1 MNTRHKKSPVCP
13 VLEPLEARLLLDG
26 GPLITEFLAS
36 NGTPWY
42 PTNPDSNWD
51 WIEVYN
57 PTAEAVNLEGWHLT
71 DDRGNLDKWTF
82 PAGVVLAPDTYK
94 VVFASGLKDGDPAHP
109 ADLHASFKLGASDPE
124 YLALVKPRAWQEDV
138 VYDYYPT
145 YPVQLEGISYGLPPG
160 IGVVTEL
167 VASAAA
173 TTYHVPSAGEDVTAW
188 AGPTFDDSAWPG
200 STALDPVGIA
210 ITEICTGATRFV
222 EIQNVADHT
231 VDTAGWSVLVN
242 DASSGNI
249 NAVSAVAWTLPA
261 SVSAAAVLYRTD
273 NAADNYWGSAIHWNA
288 EGPGWA
294 MILDSGGL
302 VRDYVAWGYTAAQI
316 ASLRITYGGFAN
328 ITVGDQWAGDGAPV
342 GTTAPGGGGNPAFVA
357 FNDHVAGTGT
367 HVNTTRYAA
376 NGTASGI
383 LKNID
388 TGAGT
393 GVTLTTSQH
402 GVAYYGDGAA
412 PASGTDAY
420 NIFNGFVDF
429 PGASIQVSGSAD
441 YTLAFTGL
449 DTGDAFTY
457 DFAGTTLRGISSYA
471 DRWTLV
477 TLQGANA
484 ETPAHSTGNG
494 VVVISPTQV
503 AIWTGYNSG
512 PGQGFV
518 AAWTGIDP
526 GSDGAFSVVSTQYTG
541 ATPGVGTG
549 TANGSKGYALTG
561 MRLRAIPT
569 AAPLSWLQR
578 TGNHDSNRAD
588 DFGRVRASSKG
599 AANPGL
605 VLPFAGTVAAATGLG
620 FSNQQ
625 PAYAANIRTDV
636 GGAMKGVNASLWT
649 RIEFEAGD
657 PATFDGLTLRMKYDD
672 GFVAYLNG
680 VEVARRYAPD
690 TLEWNSTATAMQP
703 DALAVVFE
711 DIDVSDYL
719 VSLQAGT
726 NVLAIHGLNVAVADA
741 DFLVLPELVGIRAL
755 GDPQYMTT
763 PTPGADNLVGALGIV
778 ADTTFSVDRGLYDT
792 PFDVAITTDTAGAT
806 IYYTTDGTKPGPTA
820 PTAHPYTGPI
830 HISKTTALRAMA
842 HKPGYLATNIDTH
855 TYLFVNDVVSQT
867 YQWTLNAG
875 FPASWGGTAADYGL
889 DPDVIGTFDAN
900 GNPLGGDL
908 YGGLY
913 AATIRNDLKSLP
925 TLSIVMNTSDMF
937 GASGIYSNPGQQ
949 GVAWE
954 RATSAE
960 LIYPDGTEGFQVDCG
975 IRIQGGWFRGT
986 DVKKH
991 SLRLLF
997 KDIYGAAKLN
1007 YAWFGED
1014 AATQF
1019 DTITL
1024 RAGANDGYAWNGAR
1038 YTEQYIR
1045 DQFGRSLQEA
1055 TGNVAPHGT
1064 FVHLYINGVY
1074 WGLYNPVERPDDAFA
1089 ASYYGGEK
1097 ENWDAIH
1104 DGEAIAGNTTAWNQM
1119 IALAN
1124 QAGTSQAAYMQLQ
1137 GKNPDGT
1144 RNPAYPV
1151 LLDVANYIDYLIVN
1165 VWGGNWDWPWK
1176 NWYAARDRSADSTGF
1191 TFHCWDYENTMGNSL
1206 DRSPLNKNA
1215 LNNSFT
1221 GAGVPHQSLKLN
1233 AEYRML
1239 FADRVQRYFFNGGVL
1254 TPESLIPRYTA
1265 LAAQVEWAMVAE
1277 SARWGDLYY
1286 HPPLTQA
1293 DWYDADRSH
1302 AGRDW
1307 ILYTYLPQ
1315 RTGIVLGQ
1323 LVAAS
1328 LYTTLTAPT
1337 FNQRGGEIAS
1347 GFSLTLGAPA
1357 GTIWYTLDGTDPR
1370 LAGGARLP
1378 GAVQYVP
1385 AAPITLTRNTI
1396 VKARVQDAGGAW
1408 SALEE
1413 ATFVL
1418 TTLPD
1423 LVVTEIMYHPAPPTA
1438 AEIAAGFT
1446 DANAFEFI
1454 EFQNV
1459 GAQAINLAGVRMANG
1474 VDFAFPSFDLAPGA
1488 YVLVVNDARAFA
1500 LRYPSVPAGR
1510 VAGEFSHSTLLD
1522 NAGERVGVGTLLGR
1536 AIQDFEYRDGWFD
1549 QTDGTGFSLVARSP
1563 LQGRALWDSE
1573 DGWRA
1578 SWQSGGNP
1586 AAADPSPLNPG
1597 DVVINELLAHSD
1609 EGVGD
1614 WVELRNMTANQ
1625 TFDLTG
1631 WFLSDASDPLN
1642 KYALPTTILGPGAYA
1657 VFNELNHFG
1666 SAFALSELG
1675 DDLYLT
1681 SRAPNGTPGGYR
1693 EDEHFGASDRNVTL
1707 GRFEKPSGGKDFV
1720 ALAAPTYGA
1729 PNAPPRAG
1737 PVVINEILYHPLTG
1751 EEFIEL
1757 RNLTDQD
1764 VPLHDSQPAANPW
1777 EFSDGIEFEFPA
1789 GAYVPAN
1796 GYALVVKGNPAIF
1809 RTANGIPAEVPIYGP
1824 YTPFALDNAGETIV
1838 LSRPGDPEADGFVPY
1853 ILVEKITYNNKA
1865 PWPLEAD
1872 GLGPSLSRVASWAY
1886 ANDVVNWHPSAAT
1899 GGTPG
1904 ARNNVDPLVRIVE
1917 VVLNPAGP
1925 GQTRTYR
1932 TVGGIE
1938 PGGLGIVTI
1947 QIVFSTA
1954 VDFAN
1959 TDVEIRKVTFDGTTE
1974 VPAPEEL
1981 SPLNVSGAGTATMQ
1995 IECAT
2000 LSTVDTWVKVRLSAA
2015 GITAA
2020 DTGTP
2025 LDGEPRTNSSGMGYL
2040 HQAAVDLP
2048 TGDGLPGGD
2057 AVFYMGSLRG
2067 DFTGDGAI
2075 ADDDVDGFVALW
2087 LAADSEADFR
2097 GEGFDAS
2104 SPDGQITPV
2113 DIDGFIAA
2121 YNAAVAEGR
2130 HLDPLPDFGPQRE
2143 GAPEPVLIAFSP
2155 EVPNDAPAPALEP
2168 TTPLAPNG
2176 RPFAAPV
2183 LGDYPTPLPAATG
2196 VLVMAPQAASSGASA
2211 FLASSD
2217 TLAADDPPLL
2227 FLTATSTPLAWSTAE
2242 EVSSPPD
2249 GVLSPDGGLEG
2260 LLLLPA
2266 L

>member
-1 MNTRHKKSPVCP
+1 MNTRHEKAQVCP
-13 VLEPLEARLLLDG
+13 VLEPLEARLLLAA

-51 WIEVYN
+51 WIEIYN
-57 PTAEAVNLEGWHLT
+57 PTTEAINLEGWHLT
-71 DDRGNLDKWTF
+71 DDRGDLDKWTF
-82 PAGVVLAPDTYK
+82 PAGVVLEPDAYK
-94 VVFASGLKDGDPAHP
+94 VVFASGLANGDPAHP
-109 ADLHASFKLGASDPE
+109 ADLHANFKLSAGDPE

-138 VYDYYPT
+138 VHDYYPT

-160 IGVVTEL
+160 AGVGTDL
-167 VASAAA
+167 VASGAAA
-173 TTYHVPSAGEDVTAW
+173 TYHVPAAGEDVTAW
-188 AGPTFDDSAWPG
+188 TGPAFDDSAWAG
-200 STALDPVGIA
+200 STALDPVGMA
-210 ITEICTGATRFV
+210 ITEISTGATRFV
-222 EIQNVADHT
+222 EIQNVTDHT

-273 NAADNYWGSAIHWNA
+273 NPADNYWGSAIHWNA

-294 MILDSGGL
+294 MILDGGGH

-316 ASLRITYGGFAN
+316 ASLSIAYGGFAN

-342 GTTAPGGGGNPAFVA
+342 GTAEPGGGGDPAFVA

-367 HVNTTRYAA
+367 HVNATTYAA
-376 NGTASGI
+376 NGTASGL

-393 GVTLTTSQH
+393 GVTLTTSGQ
-402 GVAYYGDGAA
+402 GVDRYATNGAA

-420 NIFNGFVDF
+420 TLFNGYVDF
-429 PGASIQVSGSAD
+429 GTGTGASIEISGSD
-441 YTLAFTGL
+441 YYTLAFTGL
-449 DTGDAFTY
+449 DTGNAFTY
-457 DFAGTTLRGISSYA
+457 DFAGTAIRGDSNYA
-471 DRWTLV
+471 NRWTLV
-477 TLQGANA
+477 TLQGADA
-484 ETPAHSTGNG
+484 ATPAHSAGNG
-494 VVVISPTQV
+494 VVVISPTEV
-503 AIWTGYNSG
+503 ALWTGYNSG

-526 GSDGAFSVVSTQYTG
+526 GSDGAFSVVSKQYTG

-549 TANGSKGYALTG
+549 TASGGAKGYALTG

-569 AAPLSWLQR
+569 AAPLSWLRR
-578 TGNHDSNRAD
+578 TGDHDSNRAD
-588 DFGRVRASSKG
+588 DFGRVRISSKG

-605 VLPFAGTVAAATGLG
+605 VLPFVSTVAAATGLG

-636 GGAMKGVNASLWT
+636 GSAMLGVNASLWT

-657 PATFDGLTLRMKYDD
+657 PAALDGLTLRMKYDD

-680 VEVARRYAPD
+680 VEVARRKAPD
-690 TLEWNSTATAMQP
+690 TLEWNSTATAVQP

-719 VSLQAGT
+719 MSLQAGT
-726 NVLAIHGLNVAVADA
+726 NVLAIHGLNVAAADA
-741 DFLVLPELVGIRAL
+741 DFLVLPELVAIRAL
-755 GDPQYMTT
+755 GEPQYMTT
-763 PTPGADNLVGALGIV
+763 PTPGADNLVGALGVV
-778 ADTTFSVDRGLYDT
+778 ADTTFSVDRGFYDT
-792 PFDVAITTDTAGAT
+792 PFDVAIATDTAGAT

-820 PTAHPYTGPI
+820 PTAHPYTGPLP
-830 HISKTTALRAMA
+830 ISKTTTLRAMA

-855 TYLFVNDVVSQT
+855 TYIFVNDVVSQT

-889 DPDVIGTFDAN
+889 DPDVIGTFDSG

-913 AATIRNDLKSLP
+913 AATLRDDLLSLP

-937 GASGIYSNPGQQ
+937 GASGIYSNPTQS

-960 LIYPDGTEGFQVDCG
+960 LIYPDGTEGFQVECG
-975 IRIQGGWFRGT
+975 IRIQGGWFRQTG
-986 DVKKH
+986 VKKH

-997 KDIYGAAKLN
+997 KDVYGAAKLN

-1014 AATQF
+1014 AAGQF

-1024 RAGANDGYAWNGAR
+1024 RAGANDGYTWKDAH

-1055 TGNVAPHGT
+1055 TGNVAAHGT
-1064 FVHLYINGVY
+1064 FVHLYVNGVY
-1074 WGLYNPVERPDDAFA
+1074 WGLYNPVERPDDAFSA
-1089 ASYYGGEK
+1089 AYYGGEK
-1097 ENWDAIH
+1097 ENWDAVH
-1104 DGEAIAGNTTAWNQM
+1104 DGEAIAGNLTAWNQM

-1124 QAGTSQAAYMQLQ
+1124 QAATSQAAYLQLQ

-1151 LLDVANYIDYLIVN
+1151 LMDVTNYIDYLIVN
-1165 VWGGNWDWPWK
+1165 FWGGNWDWPGK
-1176 NWYAARDRSADSTGF
+1176 NWYAGRDRSAESSGF
-1191 TFHCWDYENTMGNSL
+1191 KFYIWDYENTMGNNL
-1206 DRSPLNKNA
+1206 GRSPLNKNSVNVTTGVAQMHAA
-1215 LNNSFT
+1215 LI
-1221 GAGVPHQSLKLN
+1221 QN
-1233 AEYRML
+1233 AEYRAL

-1254 TPESLIPRYTA
+1254 TPESLVPRYAA
-1265 LAAQVEWAMVAE
+1265 LAAQVEWAIVAE
-1277 SARWGDLYY
+1277 SARWGDQYW

-1323 LVAAS
+1323 LVAAG
-1328 LYTTLTAPT
+1328 LYPAVTAPT
-1337 FNQRGGEIAS
+1337 LSQRGGEIAS

-1378 GAVQYVP
+1378 SAVLYVP
-1385 AAPITLTRNTI
+1385 GTPTTLTRNTL
-1396 VKARVQDAGGAW
+1396 VKARVQDGGGAW

-1423 LVVTEIMYHPAPPTA
+1423 LVVTEVMYNPAVPTP

-1446 DANAFEFI
+1446 EANAFEFI
-1454 EFQNV
+1454 EFLNV

-1474 VDFAFPSFDLAPGA
+1474 VDFAFPSFDLAPGD

-1510 VAGEFSHSTLLD
+1510 VAGEFGHSTLLD
-1522 NAGERVGVGTLLGR
+1522 NAGERIGVGTIFAR
-1536 AIQDFEYRDGWFD
+1536 AIQDFAYRDGWFD
-1549 QTDGTGFSLVARSP
+1549 QTDGAGFSLVVRNP
-1563 LQGRALWDSE
+1563 LEDRALWDSE
-1573 DGWRA
+1573 DGWRS

-1609 EGVGD
+1609 GGLGD
-1614 WVELRNMTANQ
+1614 WVELRNMTADQ
-1625 TFDLTG
+1625 TFNLTG
-1631 WFLSDASDPLN
+1631 WFLSDAADALN
-1642 KYALPTTILGPGAYA
+1642 KYALPTMILGPGEYA

-1681 SRAPNGTPGGYR
+1681 SRAPDGTAGGYR

-1707 GRFEKPSGGKDFV
+1707 GRYEKPSGGKDFV
-1720 ALAAPTYGA
+1720 ALAAPTYGT
-1729 PNAPPRAG
+1729 PNALPLVG
-1737 PVVINEILYHPLTG
+1737 PVVINEIMYHPLTG

-1757 RNLTDQD
+1757 KNLSAQD
-1764 VPLHDSQPAANPW
+1764 VPLHDSQPVANPW

-1796 GYALVVKGNPAIF
+1796 GYALVVKGDPVLF
-1809 RTANGIPAEVPIYGP
+1809 RTANGIPAGVNIYGP
-1824 YTPFALDNAGETIV
+1824 YAPFALDNAGETVV
-1838 LSRPGDPEADGFVPY
+1838 LSRPGSPEADGFVPY
-1853 ILVEKITYNNKA
+1853 VLVEKVTYNNKA
-1865 PWPLEAD
+1865 PWPPEAD
-1872 GLGPSLSRVASWAY
+1872 GLGPSLSRVAPGAY
-1886 ANDVVNWHPSAAT
+1886 ANDVSNWRPSAAA

-1904 ARNNVDPLVRIVE
+1904 APNDVDPPQVVE
-1917 VVLNPAGP
+1917 VVLNPPKA

-1932 TVGGIE
+1932 TVGGID
-1938 PGGLGIVTI
+1938 PSGLGIGTI
-1947 QIVFSTA
+1947 KIVFSKA
-1954 VDFAN
+1954 VDFTD
-1959 TDVEIRKVTFDGTTE
+1959 TDVTIRKVTFDGTTE
-1974 VPAPEEL
+1974 VPAPEDL
-1981 SPLNVSGAGTATMQ
+1981 PPLNVTGMGTATMQ
-1995 IECAT
+1995 IEFVPGSA
-2000 LSTVDTWVKVRLSAA
+2000 VDTWVRVRLIAA
-2015 GITAA
+2015 GITSAGA
-2020 DTGTP
+2020 GTA
-2025 LDGEPRTNSSGMGYL
+2025 LDGDPRTDSSGLGYL
-2040 HQAAVDLP
+2040 YQAAADLP

-2057 AVFYMGSLRG
+2057 AVFYVGSLRSDFNG
-2067 DFTGDGAI
+2067 DRSVGP
-2075 ADDDVDGFVALW
+2075 DDKTDFGTAWRALN
-2087 LAADSEADFR
+2087 LDADFR
-2097 GEGFDAS
+2097 GVGFGPRP
-2104 SPDGQITPV
+2104 PDGRITIA
-2113 DIDGFIAA
+2113 DINGFTSA
-2121 YNAAVAEGR
+2121 YQVAGAQGR
-2130 HLDPLPDFGPQRE
+2130 HLEPLPVLAPPPGGGMGGPAVALSEPDAGASDYVPPATGSVAGAPASIGVSDILSAAAGWSEKVSGTLSGRVPDTFSDPAAAAGLDE
-2143 GAPEPVLIAFSP
+2143 GA
-2155 EVPNDAPAPALEP
+2155 APAGDPGIL
-2168 TTPLAPNG
+2168 G
-2176 RPFAAPV
+2176 AAPV
-2183 LGDYPTPLPAATG
+2183 L
-2196 VLVMAPQAASSGASA
+2196 QI
-2211 FLASSD
+2211 
-2217 TLAADDPPLL
+2217 
-2227 FLTATSTPLAWSTAE
+2227 
-2242 EVSSPPD
+2242 
-2249 GVLSPDGGLEG
+2249 DGGG
-2260 LLLLPA
+2260 GAAPA
-2266 L
+2266 GVMRL